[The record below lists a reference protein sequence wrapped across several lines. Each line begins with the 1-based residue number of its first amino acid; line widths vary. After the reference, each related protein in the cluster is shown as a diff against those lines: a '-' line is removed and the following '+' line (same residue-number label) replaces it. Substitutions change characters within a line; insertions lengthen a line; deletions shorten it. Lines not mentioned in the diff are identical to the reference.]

1 MPDEIG
7 RSKKLIVT
15 PAIRRAM
22 VATND
27 QKVFRVYGPNGSAW
41 KCERELVSTRILWKL
56 LTNRLIEDEPD
67 TTVSASSAMTTRMRL
82 SKAGFDLLKAN
93 ASGQP
98 AKNSG

>member
-1 MPDEIG
+1 LEIGSPRMPDEIG

-56 LTNRLIEDEPD
+56 LANRLIEDEPD
-67 TTVSASSAMTTRMRL
+67 TTVTASSLVTTRMRL

-93 ASGQP
+93 
-98 AKNSG
+98 N